1 LTAGDGPFDTTFV
14 VGGRMRQFFTYRAR
28 GAAADGIEDDGTIAP
43 TAAGGS
49 VAFAPELSIPAL
61 IAMREKYGDNL
72 FGTYGFVDDFNPT
85 LVSGQSKYGRI
96 VPGVGWFDTDYLGID
111 QGPIVAMMAL
121 TDEMVDQLYVA
132 PGWTAQGIGSRLIG
146 LAQSRRPN
154 GLDLYTF
161 QVNRGA
167 RRFYERHG
175 FVEVA
180 SSDGS
185 ENEERQPDVRYAWR
199 PVAADSI
206 R

>member
-1 LTAGDGPFDTTFV
+1 MGDVDIRP
-14 VGGRMRQFFTYRAR
+14 AR
-28 GAAADGIEDDGTIAP
+28 EDD
-43 TAAGGS
+43 AAGIGDVYLAS
-49 VAFAPELSIPAL
+49 FAATYEFPRAHSDADTRRWIAEVLLPSREVWVAWAPDAL
-61 IAMREKYGDNL
+61 
-72 FGTYGFVDDFNPT
+72 
-85 LVSGQSKYGRI
+85 
-96 VPGVGWFDTDYLGID
+96 
-111 QGPIVAMMAL
+111 IVAMMAL

-132 PGWTAQGIGSRLIG
+132 PGWTARGIGSRLIG
-146 LAQSRRPN
+146 LAKSVRPN

-185 ENEERQPDVRYAWR
+185 QNEERQPDVRYAWR
-199 PVAADSI
+199 RAAPESK

>member
-1 LTAGDGPFDTTFV
+1 MEDVEIRP
-14 VGGRMRQFFTYRAR
+14 AR
-28 GAAADGIEDDGTIAP
+28 EDD
-43 TAAGGS
+43 AAGIADVYLAS
-49 VAFAPELSIPAL
+49 FAATYEFPRAHSDADTRHWIAEVLLTSREVWVARVAAE
-61 IAMREKYGDNL
+61 
-72 FGTYGFVDDFNPT
+72 
-85 LVSGQSKYGRI
+85 
-96 VPGVGWFDTDYLGID
+96 
-111 QGPIVAMMAL
+111 GPIVAMMAL

-132 PGWTAQGIGSRLIG
+132 PGWTAHGIGSRLIG

-154 GLDLYTF
+154 GVDLYTF

-175 FVEVA
+175 FVEVS

-199 PVAADSI
+199 PAARTARVVSLL

>member
-1 LTAGDGPFDTTFV
+1 MGDVEIRPARANDAAGIGDVYMASFAATYDFPRAHSDADT
-14 VGGRMRQFFTYRAR
+14 RRW
-28 GAAADGIEDDGTIAP
+28 IAEVLLP
-43 TAAGGS
+43 SREVWVATAA
-49 VAFAPELSIPAL
+49 
-61 IAMREKYGDNL
+61 K
-72 FGTYGFVDDFNPT
+72 
-85 LVSGQSKYGRI
+85 
-96 VPGVGWFDTDYLGID
+96 

-121 TDEMVDQLYVA
+121 TDEMLDQLYVS
-132 PGWTAQGIGSRLIG
+132 PGRTAQGIGSRLIG

-185 ENEERQPDVRYAWR
+185 ETEERQPDVRYAWR
-199 PVAADSI
+199 PAAASTA